1 MKAQGKFENRVYSL
15 QVSLYRSLINHKGNK
30 DEYDKYGSH
39 HFNQVININT
49 HNKWTNWNSD
59 VI

>member
-49 HNKWTNWNSD
+49 HNK
-59 VI
+59 